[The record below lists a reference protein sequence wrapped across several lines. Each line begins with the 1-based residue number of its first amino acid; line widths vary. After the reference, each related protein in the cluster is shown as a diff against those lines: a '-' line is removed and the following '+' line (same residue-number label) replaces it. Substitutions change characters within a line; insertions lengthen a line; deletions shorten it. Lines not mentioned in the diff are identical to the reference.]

1 MLRINGYQHLCVVS
15 SVKMTILHVCKT
27 LVATKL
33 AVEEVDDED
42 DGKVGKEKK
51 GAIMLMFSI
60 EMTIYYS
67 LLHT

>member
-1 MLRINGYQHLCVVS
+1 
-15 SVKMTILHVCKT
+15 MTILHVCKT
-27 LVATKL
+27 LVAIL
-33 AVEEVDDED
+33 AVAEEVDDED